1 MNGVTYEVVEGR
13 PVPLLDALPLAAWV
27 YAKPRGIAAANMS
40 WNFIIWLQTDWSSC
54 DFLNKSISFEDM
66 VVVLAKQTNFF

>member
-40 WNFIIWLQTDWSSC
+40 YSELMIMKCYHFITD
-54 DFLNKSISFEDM
+54 
-66 VVVLAKQTNFF
+66 